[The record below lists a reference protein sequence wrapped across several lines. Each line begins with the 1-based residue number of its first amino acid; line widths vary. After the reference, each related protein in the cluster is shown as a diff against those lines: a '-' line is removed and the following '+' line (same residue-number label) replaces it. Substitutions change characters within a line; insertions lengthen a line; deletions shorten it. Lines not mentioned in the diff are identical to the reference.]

1 MLNSIDR
8 RDDCGEK
15 VLLDEKMMNVFVV
28 VMRFNAVVES
38 GSSEVKSRQSF
49 STSWLDEE
57 KMTPRFLLMV
67 EG

>member
-28 VMRFNAVVES
+28 VLMQFNAVVES
-38 GSSEVKSRQSF
+38 GPSEVDKKPTVF
-49 STSWLDEE
+49 FHTCC
-57 KMTPRFLLMV
+57 MV
-67 EG
+67 GREDDG

>member
-38 GSSEVKSRQSF
+38 GSSEVKSRQ
-49 STSWLDEE
+49 
-57 KMTPRFLLMV
+57 
-67 EG
+67 